1 MRVVVENRSR
11 PVHREYIKVSK
22 VSIGEES
29 KKMLQISLLC
39 LGDPKHSLLQ
49 HFLQFYSSAWVGE
62 GKLNRFFI
70 LAVQYY
76 FLSDRHLPASIKKTE
91 EVREAVKD
99 IIQEIDAK
107 NDAQLKL
114 AVESLC

>member
-22 VSIGEES
+22 VLVGEES
-29 KKMLQISLLC
+29 KKMLQINFLC
-39 LGDPKHSLLQ
+39 FGDPRRSLLQ
-49 HFLQFYSSAWVGE
+49 HFLQFYSSPWVGE

-76 FLSDRHLPASIKKTE
+76 FLSDRHLPSSIK
-91 EVREAVKD
+91 
-99 IIQEIDAK
+99 
-107 NDAQLKL
+107 
-114 AVESLC
+114 